1 MSCNLSAYNC
11 EQHILVRRCNLSGLT
26 AFVDEYF
33 GQPLNPLYQG
43 KLDMNAEDDPSGMLR
58 VEPYVGSFI
67 FFHGENPYGILG
79 VIMRM
84 LADYCEPGSVVEVY
98 DEDYNQFHRIEK
110 LASGEVVSDYAF
122 AANPFHATRGTVPID
137 NVVESV
143 VWEDFVSTL
152 GIRPDCVPEN
162 ERELAIWRAVK
173 AYRNALDVTMSD
185 ARHDLF
191 AEALETVHPGILDA
205 EQNAQ

>member
-26 AFVDEYF
+26 AFIDEYF
-33 GQPLNPLYQG
+33 GHPFIPLYQG
-43 KLDMNAEDDPSGMLR
+43 KLYMNPEEDASGWLR

-79 VIMRM
+79 TIARM
-84 LADYCEPGSVVEVY
+84 LADFCETGSVVEVY
-98 DEDYNQFHRIEK
+98 DEDYCQFHRIEK
-110 LASGEVVSDYAF
+110 LASGEVVSKYEDAV
-122 AANPFHATRGTVPID
+122 NPFHMSRCATPID

-162 ERELAIWRAVK
+162 ERELAVRRAVK
-173 AYRNALDVTMSD
+173 AYRRAIDDCMSD
-185 ARHDLF
+185 TRHDLF
-191 AEALETVHPGILDA
+191 AEALESIHPGILDA